1 MRSKWKYSVV
11 FQELELQYGTFTAIA
26 MMEDA
31 AKSSSFVPWST
42 SRRGIVVWALTKYP
56 HLWSPVLGGLLCSG

>member
-1 MRSKWKYSVV
+1 MRSKWEYSVV

-31 AKSSSFVPWST
+31 AKSDSFNPQST
-42 SRRGIVVWALTKYP
+42 SRHGIVVWACTKYP
-56 HLWSPVLGGLLCSG
+56 HLWSRF